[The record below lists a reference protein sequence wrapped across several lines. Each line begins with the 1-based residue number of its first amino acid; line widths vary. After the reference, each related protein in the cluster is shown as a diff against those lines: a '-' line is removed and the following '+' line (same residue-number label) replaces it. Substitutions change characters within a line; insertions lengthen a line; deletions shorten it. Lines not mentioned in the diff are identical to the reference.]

1 MLDPGPASW
10 WAALESNGL
19 DNLSAPELAHA
30 VQELAYDRPAFLGV
44 LAAAS
49 DYPRFSLCS
58 QRRPDRD
65 KMAAL
70 DRHLPRCR
78 AVLVPEDESAIRA
91 ALAAFDVL
99 LVLDPLWHAPDLLYA
114 SWHARGDIPPAH
126 AQRLQQLLA
135 PAVRLS
141 SAREALRF
149 IPDHLPGSWDPFPTP
164 AADPNVAAL
173 RRAAGLLYWASCLRA
188 VAVAGPPIGQ
198 ALRELARAGPD
209 LRGGGGAEV
218 HVGLSETRPNPR
230 PDWGARFDHLTDDPR
245 PLLDCLPVAD
255 DGPRWCL
262 GLSAPALPDVSLA
275 LRRVQMGRPIASG
288 RPGTACRLPRR
299 SVYLVL
305 A

>member
-78 AVLVPEDESAIRA
+78 AVLVPEDDSAIRA

-114 SWHARGDIPPAH
+114 SWHARGRRWPALVPRAERPGAARRQPGPAARADGPPNCVGQA
-126 AQRLQQLLA
+126 RYCLST
-135 PAVRLS
+135 PASVG
-141 SAREALRF
+141 
-149 IPDHLPGSWDPFPTP
+149 LPGASVSIGHVP
-164 AADPNVAAL
+164 A
-173 RRAAGLLYWASCLRA
+173 
-188 VAVAGPPIGQ
+188 
-198 ALRELARAGPD
+198 
-209 LRGGGGAEV
+209 GG
-218 HVGLSETRPNPR
+218 
-230 PDWGARFDHLTDDPR
+230 
-245 PLLDCLPVAD
+245 
-255 DGPRWCL
+255 
-262 GLSAPALPDVSLA
+262 
-275 LRRVQMGRPIASG
+275 
-288 RPGTACRLPRR
+288 
-299 SVYLVL
+299 
-305 A
+305 